1 MAVAL
6 PIPEAAPVIRL
17 LLPRESL
24 VLQGGDVRILKSA
37 LE

>member
-6 PIPEAAPVIRL
+6 PIPEVAPVIR
-17 LLPRESL
+17 PRESL
-24 VLQGGDVRILKSA
+24 VLQGGGVRILKSA